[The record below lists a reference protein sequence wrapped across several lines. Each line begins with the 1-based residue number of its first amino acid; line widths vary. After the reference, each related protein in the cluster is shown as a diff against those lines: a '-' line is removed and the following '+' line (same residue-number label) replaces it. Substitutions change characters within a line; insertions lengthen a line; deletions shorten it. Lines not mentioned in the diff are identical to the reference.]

1 VIRAVLVAASLAL
14 VLVACGSARRSE
26 PIAGPLAIDSNDMA
40 AGQKV
45 WMQNCDACH
54 IGGEGGLGPALNDK
68 PLPEFAMRTQ
78 VRQGLGAMPA
88 FDEREI
94 DGKELD
100 DLMLYVRQLRKH

>member
-1 VIRAVLVAASLAL
+1 VIRTFFVGLSLAGI
-14 VLVACGSARRSE
+14 LVACGSARRSE
-26 PIAGPLAIDSNDMA
+26 PIAGELAIDSNDMA

-54 IGGEGGLGPALNDK
+54 IGGEGGLGPSLNDK

-78 VRQGLGAMPA
+78 VREGLGAMPA

-94 DGKELD
+94 TGKQLD
-100 DLMLYVRQLRKH
+100 DLMLYVQQLRKH